1 MPDGER
7 PDGEDAKGVAV
18 YWHPDVLML
27 RHPECVGVVDRWR
40 TGARRE
46 VSAADWYTLTH
57 WEIEAVLELSAAHA
71 RAERRRI
78 DEYADRIGQ
87 GHSRQGTG

>member
-1 MPDGER
+1 MDPLPPEHRPEGE
-7 PDGEDAKGVAV
+7 GSEGVAV
-18 YWHPDVLML
+18 YWHPDVLLL

-78 DEYADRIGQ
+78 DEHARRNNPD
-87 GHSRQGTG
+87 HSR

>member
-1 MPDGER
+1 MPPELRPEGEAA
-7 PDGEDAKGVAV
+7 EGVAV
-18 YWHPDVLML
+18 YWHPDVLLL

-46 VSAADWYTLTH
+46 VSAADWYALTH
-57 WEIEAVLELSAAHA
+57 WEIEAVLEMSAANA

-78 DEYADRIGQ
+78 DDYARRNGPD
-87 GHSRQGTG
+87 HARQGAG